1 MFSLPP
7 CHVEKLA
14 HTKEI
19 IMDMNLYSESE
30 LNELAYEEFVKEVH
44 ESVITF
50 EHLVDKDT
58 GMIRFN
64 EKNVELLIEA
74 IQELKDLAKDFHPY
88 HGGNDIGTSYD
99 FTEDLWDEIWNCWGK

>member
-1 MFSLPP
+1 
-7 CHVEKLA
+7 
-14 HTKEI
+14 
-19 IMDMNLYSESE
+19 MDMNLYSDSE
-30 LNELAYEEFVKEVH
+30 LSELAYEEFKKEVH

-64 EKNVELLIEA
+64 EKNVDLLIEA

-99 FTEDLWDEIWNCWGK
+99 FTENLWDEIWNCWGK

>member
-1 MFSLPP
+1 
-7 CHVEKLA
+7 
-14 HTKEI
+14 
-19 IMDMNLYSESE
+19 MDMNLYSESE

-64 EKNVELLIEA
+64 EKNVDLLIEA

-99 FTEDLWDEIWNCWGK
+99 FTENLWDEIWNCWGK